1 MLDLKGK
8 KVILCGICL
17 TLDKEVAQNCWW
29 ELGGKSRDLALLL
42 FLSPSLLSQRNGCSQ
57 PFQSRTPPPTV
68 TSPLPFPH
76 AQLLWE
82 HGSLSTNPKLRHS
95 GQGQFFGNSQKQ
107 N

>member
-42 FLSPSLLSQRNGCSQ
+42 FLSPSLSSQRNGCSQ
-57 PFQSRTPPPTV
+57 PFQSHPFQSHTPPPTV
-68 TSPLPFPH
+68 TSPLPFLTCSAIVGTRFFIH
-76 AQLLWE
+76 KSKTQTLWT
-82 HGSLSTNPKLRHS
+82 GTI
-95 GQGQFFGNSQKQ
+95 FW
-107 N
+107 